1 MPQQKRFSPVG
12 AIPRAEPITSR
23 PVPAIVRVLPSA
35 LVDQIAAGEVVERPA
50 SAVKELVENA
60 LDAGARRIAVD
71 VEGGGVLRIS
81 VLDDGSGMGPED
93 AALALERH
101 ATSKIRSFDDLT
113 RVATM
118 GFRGEA
124 LPSIASVS
132 RLVLTTSPDDSGLG
146 TEVVADRGASPVAR
160 PARHPKGTRV
170 VVEDL
175 FGAVP
180 ARRKFLKSAEGEL
193 RAVVRAVTT
202 LALANPPVAF
212 ALRAGERLL
221 VDLPAAPDGAARF
234 REVLG
239 DALPVPPLA
248 VDFVHQGMTLAGAV
262 TPPAVSFASRA
273 NQWFFVNGRAI
284 RDATVAHAA
293 SLAAREVLRSDRHAG
308 FALFLSCDP
317 ATCDVNVHPQK
328 LEVRFRDSNAVHAVV
343 HRGLVAALTG
353 GKGAVAVG
361 GNAFGGDGRRED
373 FLERGREGRRGRE
386 DFLEGGRGKGSAA
399 WLGEGAARYGAG
411 APDFARYGA
420 DTNVLLDAIAPG
432 LSPSSYSEE
441 NSSSFSPSLSS
452 SPLGSLRLLGQYR
465 DSFLV
470 AEGDAGLVLID
481 QHVAHERVRYERFLA
496 RLEAAAPASQALLT
510 PLTFEATPEE
520 AALLGRTDDV
530 LASAGFAV
538 SELSGRTFLVTA
550 APADVRASAVVPA
563 LRDFLDRLLALP
575 DGSAASPALRRET
588 LAASL
593 ACRGAIT
600 INHRLAPAEAAR
612 LLADLALCRDPWTCP
627 HGRPILLSFA
637 HAEVEKRFGRRG

>member
-1 MPQQKRFSPVG
+1 
-12 AIPRAEPITSR
+12 
-23 PVPAIVRVLPSA
+23 VPGHVRVLPSA

-60 LDAGARRIAVD
+60 LDAGAGRIVVE
-71 VEGGGVLRIS
+71 VEGGGVARIS

-132 RLVLTTSPDDSGLG
+132 RLVLTTSFDTSGLG
-146 TEVVADRGASPVAR
+146 TEIVADRGAPPVAR
-160 PARHPKGTRV
+160 PARHPRGTRV

-175 FGAVP
+175 FGSVP

-202 LALANPPVAF
+202 LALANHRVAF
-212 ALRAGERLL
+212 TLRAGPRLL
-221 VDLPAAPDGAARF
+221 VDLPAAADAAARF

-239 DALPVPPLA
+239 EALAGSPLPV
-248 VDFVHQGMTLAGAV
+248 DFTHAGMALAGAV
-262 TPPAVSFASRA
+262 TRPDVTFASRA
-273 NQWFFVNGRAI
+273 NQWLFVNGRAVK
-284 RDATVAHAA
+284 DSTAAHAVT
-293 SLAAREVLRSDRHAG
+293 LAAREVLRTDRHPG
-308 FALFLSCDP
+308 FVLLLTCDP
-317 ATCDVNVHPQK
+317 ALCDVNVHPQK
-328 LEVRFRDSNAVHAVV
+328 LEVRFREPNAVHALV

-353 GKGAVAVG
+353 GKGAIPVG
-361 GNAFGGDGRRED
+361 GEIF
-373 FLERGREGRRGRE
+373 EGKRPG
-386 DFLEGGRGKGSAA
+386 DFLEGERGSGRPV
-399 WLGEGAARYGAG
+399 WLSDGAARYGAG
-411 APDFARYGA
+411 ASRYRA
-420 DTNVLLDAIAPG
+420 DTGTLLDAIAPG
-432 LSPSSYSEE
+432 ISPSSYSEE
-441 NSSSFSPSLSS
+441 DSSSFSSSLSS

-470 AEGDAGLVLID
+470 AESEEGLVLID

-496 RLEAAAPASQALLT
+496 KLESASAASQSLLT
-510 PLTFEATPEE
+510 PLAFEAKPEE
-520 AALLGRTDDV
+520 AALLASADAF

-550 APADVRASAVVPA
+550 APADMRTSAVVPA

-575 DGSAASPALRRET
+575 DGSAASPALRREA

-600 INHRLAPAEAAR
+600 INHHLAPAEAAR
-612 LLADLALCRDPWTCP
+612 LLADLAACRDPWTCP

-637 HAEVEKRFGRRG
+637 HGEVEKRFGRRG

>member
-1 MPQQKRFSPVG
+1 
-12 AIPRAEPITSR
+12 
-23 PVPAIVRVLPSA
+23 VPGLVRVLPSA

-60 LDAGARRIAVD
+60 LDAGARRVAVD
-71 VEGGGVLRIS
+71 VEGGGVTRIS

-101 ATSKIRSFDDLT
+101 ATSKIRSFEDLT

-132 RLVLTTSPDDSGLG
+132 RLVLTTSPDGSGLG
-146 TEVVADRGASPVAR
+146 AEVVADRGGRPAVR

-193 RAVVRAVTT
+193 RAVVRTLTT
-202 LALANPPVAF
+202 LALANPSVAF
-212 ALRAGERLL
+212 MLRAGPRLL
-221 VDLPAAPDGAARF
+221 LDLPAAPDAAARF
-234 REVLG
+234 REILG
-239 DALPVPPLA
+239 DALPVPALPVA
-248 VDFVHQGMTLAGAV
+248 FAHGGMALAGAV
-262 TPPAVSFASRA
+262 TPPAVTFASRA
-273 NQWFFVNGRAI
+273 NQWFFVNGRAVK
-284 RDATVAHAA
+284 DATVAHAV
-293 SLAAREVLRSDRHAG
+293 SLAAREVLRNDRQPG
-308 FALFLSCDP
+308 FVLFLTCEP
-317 ATCDVNVHPQK
+317 GACDVNVHPQK
-328 LEVRFRDSNAVHAVV
+328 LEVRFREPNTVHALV

-353 GKGAVAVG
+353 GKGAVAIEG
-361 GNAFGGDGRRED
+361 AAFGDGGRGPGD
-373 FLERGREGRRGRE
+373 FSERGRGQ
-386 DFLEGGRGKGSAA
+386 GSGS

-411 APDFARYGA
+411 ASGGRA
-420 DTNVLLDAIAPG
+420 DTQTLLDAIAPG

-441 NSSSFSPSLSS
+441 ISSSVSS
-452 SPLGSLRLLGQYR
+452 SPLGTLRLLGQYR

-470 AEGDAGLVLID
+470 AEGEDGLVLID

-496 RLEAAAPASQALLT
+496 KLETGAPASQALLT
-510 PLTFEATPEE
+510 PLTFEARPEE
-520 AALLGRTDDV
+520 AALLSRSDDL

-550 APADVRASAVVPA
+550 APAEMRASAVVPA
-563 LRDFLDRLLALP
+563 LRDFLDRLATLP
-575 DGSAASPALRRET
+575 EGSAAAPALRREV

-612 LLADLALCRDPWTCP
+612 LLADLAACRDPWTCP

-637 HAEVEKRFGRRG
+637 HAEVEKRFGRRS

>member
-1 MPQQKRFSPVG
+1 MAV
-12 AIPRAEPITSR
+12 
-23 PVPAIVRVLPSA
+23 VRVLPSA

-60 LDAGARRIAVD
+60 LDAGASRIAVD
-71 VEGGGVLRIS
+71 LDGGGVTRIS
-81 VLDDGSGMGPED
+81 VLDDGSGMAPED

-132 RLVLTTSPDDSGLG
+132 RLVLTTSPDGSGLG
-146 TEVVADRGASPVAR
+146 TEVVADRGAPPIVR
-160 PARHPKGTRV
+160 PARHPRGTRA

-193 RAVVRAVTT
+193 RAVVRTVTT
-202 LALANPPVAF
+202 LALANPSVAF
-212 ALRAGERLL
+212 ALRAGPRLL
-221 VDLPAAPDGAARF
+221 LDLPAAPDAAARF
-234 REVLG
+234 REILG
-239 DALPVPPLA
+239 DSLPVPPLPVA
-248 VDFVHQGMTLAGAV
+248 FTHGGMDLSGAV
-262 TPPAVSFASRA
+262 TPPAVTFASRA
-273 NQWFFVNGRAI
+273 NQWFFVNGRAVK
-284 RDATVAHAA
+284 DATVAHAV
-293 SLAAREVLRSDRHAG
+293 SLAAREVLRNDRQPG
-308 FALFLSCDP
+308 FALFLTCDP
-317 ATCDVNVHPQK
+317 SACDVNVHPQK
-328 LEVRFRDSNAVHAVV
+328 LEVRFREPNTVHALV

-353 GKGAVAVG
+353 GKGAIPVEGA
-361 GNAFGGDGRRED
+361 AFGNRGRGSGD
-373 FLERGREGRRGRE
+373 FLESGRAR
-386 DFLEGGRGKGSAA
+386 GSAA

-411 APDFARYGA
+411 AGGGRA
-420 DTNVLLDAIAPG
+420 DTQTLIDAIAPG

-441 NSSSFSPSLSS
+441 TSTVSS
-452 SPLGSLRLLGQYR
+452 SPLGTLRLLGQYR

-470 AEGDAGLVLID
+470 AEGEDGLVLID
-481 QHVAHERVRYERFLA
+481 QHVAHERVRYERLLA
-496 RLEAAAPASQALLT
+496 ALEARAPASQALLT
-510 PLTFEATPEE
+510 PLTFEAKPEE
-520 AALLGRTDDV
+520 AALLARADDL

-550 APADVRASAVVPA
+550 APADMRASAVVPA
-563 LRDFLDRLLALP
+563 LRDFLDRL
-575 DGSAASPALRRET
+575 AAVPEGQAAAPALRREI

-612 LLADLALCRDPWTCP
+612 LLADLAACRDPWTCP

-637 HAEVEKRFGRRG
+637 HAEVEKRFGRRS

>member
-1 MPQQKRFSPVG
+1 MPGHVL
-12 AIPRAEPITSR
+12 
-23 PVPAIVRVLPSA
+23 VLPSA

-60 LDAGARRIAVD
+60 LDAGATRIAVEI
-71 VEGGGVLRIS
+71 EGGGVARIS
-81 VLDDGSGMGPED
+81 VLDDGSGMVPED

-101 ATSKIRSFDDLT
+101 ATSKIRSFDDLA

-132 RLVLTTSPDDSGLG
+132 RLVLTTSPDASGLG
-146 TEVVADRGASPVAR
+146 TEVVADRGAPPVAR

-202 LALANPPVAF
+202 LALANPRVAF
-212 ALRAGERLL
+212 TLRAGPRLL
-221 VDLPAAPDGAARF
+221 IDLPAAADAAARF

-239 DALPVPPLA
+239 DALAGSPLP
-248 VDFVHQGMTLAGAV
+248 VDFAHAGMALTGAV
-262 TPPAVSFASRA
+262 TRPDVTFASRA
-273 NQWFFVNGRAI
+273 NQWFFVNGRAVK
-284 RDATVAHAA
+284 DATATHAV
-293 SLAAREVLRSDRHAG
+293 SLAAREVLRTDRQPG
-308 FALFLSCDP
+308 FVLFLTCDP
-317 ATCDVNVHPQK
+317 ELCDVNVHPQK
-328 LEVRFRDSNAVHAVV
+328 LEVRFREPNAVHALV

-361 GNAFGGDGRRED
+361 GNAFRDAGGRGG
-373 FLERGREGRRGRE
+373 ERRE
-386 DFLEGGRGKGSAA
+386 DFLEGGRGDGAA
-399 WLGEGAARYGAG
+399 GWLGEGAARYGATPSPAG
-411 APDFARYGA
+411 AGVASAGA
-420 DTNVLLDAIAPG
+420 LLDATAAGI
-432 LSPSSYSEE
+432 SPSSYSAE
-441 NSSSFSPSLSS
+441 NSSSFSS
-452 SPLGSLRLLGQYR
+452 SPLGALRLLGQYR

-470 AEGDAGLVLID
+470 AEGEDGLVLID

-496 RLEAAAPASQALLT
+496 RLEAASPASQSLLT
-510 PLTFEATPEE
+510 PLTFEAQPEE
-520 AALLGRTDDV
+520 AALLASADAFLG
-530 LASAGFAV
+530 SAGFAV

-550 APADVRASAVVPA
+550 APSDVRASAVVPT
-563 LRDFLDRLLALP
+563 LRGFLDRLLALP

-600 INHRLAPAEAAR
+600 IHHRLAPAEAAR

>member
-1 MPQQKRFSPVG
+1 MPG
-12 AIPRAEPITSR
+12 L
-23 PVPAIVRVLPSA
+23 VRVLPSA

-60 LDAGARRIAVD
+60 LDAGAARIAVD
-71 VEGGGVLRIS
+71 VEGGGVTRIA

-132 RLVLTTSPDDSGLG
+132 RLVLTTSPDGSGLG
-146 TEVVADRGASPVAR
+146 TEVVADRGAPPAAR

-170 VVEDL
+170 VVEEL

-193 RAVVRAVTT
+193 RAVVRTLTT

-212 ALRAGERLL
+212 TLRAGPRLL
-221 VDLPAAPDGAARF
+221 LDLPAAPDAAARF
-234 REVLG
+234 REILG
-239 DALPVPPLA
+239 DALPVPPLPVA
-248 VDFVHQGMTLAGAV
+248 FTHGGMALTGAV
-262 TPPAVSFASRA
+262 TPPAVTFASRA
-273 NQWFFVNGRAI
+273 NQWFFVNGRAVK
-284 RDATVAHAA
+284 DATVAHAV
-293 SLAAREVLRSDRHAG
+293 SLAAREVLRTDRQPG
-308 FALFLSCDP
+308 FALFLTCDP
-317 ATCDVNVHPQK
+317 ALCDVNVHPQK
-328 LEVRFRDSNAVHAVV
+328 LEVRFREPNTVHALV

-353 GKGAVAVG
+353 GKGAVAVEG
-361 GNAFGGDGRRED
+361 SAFGD
-373 FLERGREGRRGRE
+373 RGRGPG
-386 DFLEGGRGKGSAA
+386 DFLEGGRRQGSAA
-399 WLGEGAARYGAG
+399 WLGEGAARYGAPG
-411 APDFARYGA
+411 FRA
-420 DTNVLLDAIAPG
+420 DTQTLIDAIAPG
-432 LSPSSYSEE
+432 TAFSPSSYSEE
-441 NSSSFSPSLSS
+441 DSSSFSS
-452 SPLGSLRLLGQYR
+452 SPLGLLRLLGQYR

-470 AEGDAGLVLID
+470 AESEDGLVLID

-496 RLEAAAPASQALLT
+496 KLESGAQASQALLT
-510 PLTFEATPEE
+510 PLTFEARLEE
-520 AALLGRTDDV
+520 AALLSRSDDL

-538 SELSGRTFLVTA
+538 SELTGRTFLVTA
-550 APADVRASAVVPA
+550 APADMRASAVVPA
-563 LRDFLDRLLALP
+563 LRDFLDRLAALP
-575 DGSAASPALRRET
+575 EGSAAAPALRREV

-612 LLADLALCRDPWTCP
+612 LLADLAACRDPWTCP

-637 HAEVEKRFGRRG
+637 HAEIEKRFGRRS